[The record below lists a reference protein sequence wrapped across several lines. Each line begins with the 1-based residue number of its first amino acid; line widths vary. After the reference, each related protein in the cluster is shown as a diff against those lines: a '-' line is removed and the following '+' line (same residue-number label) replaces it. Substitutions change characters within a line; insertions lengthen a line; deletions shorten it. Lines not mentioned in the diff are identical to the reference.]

1 MKLNLLLSMKEVSNA
16 LLVILLLLTSLYAQP
31 DSSRSIYISRFS
43 EPITIDGYLSEPA
56 WKNAVVIKNFYTYR
70 PVDGQSA
77 DEETAVLLGYDQ
89 TSLYI
94 AFICFDPAPNLIRS
108 SISKRDAID
117 DDDMVVL
124 YLDTYNAGKETYH
137 FSFNPD
143 GIQADGIY
151 IDMIAEDNNPDYIFF
166 SKGHKFKKGYIVEAE
181 IPFKSLRFPDSD
193 TIIWGIAFARTIKH
207 LDKDLIW
214 PAISRNAS
222 SFVAQF
228 GKLYGLY
235 DINPGKHIEILPE
248 VTAIEQGTLDEQQD
262 SFVQENPN
270 YDLGINLKIGL
281 LSNLTM
287 DMTYNPDFSQ
297 VEADADRIDVN
308 RRFPLYYPEKR
319 PFFLEGT
326 NIFKTPINAV
336 YTRRIVDP
344 QFGAK
349 LTGNIEGFDIGL
361 LASID
366 DYYGSEEYLN
376 SQHESFSSGIPADSA
391 AATDSS
397 QFFDTYKGQNTYH
410 TIMRLRKEVW
420 SYSNI
425 GLLFTDF
432 HLKDTYSR
440 TYGIDGN
447 FLIADDYAL
456 TFQALNSNTKNYFDP
471 QIKSDPAFY
480 LNLFRGSRTFN
491 FQIFYHDVFPDFT
504 AATGFLERESDY
516 REGGLQVWYDIRSDD
531 SFLQVIQPLLFVSQM
546 YDHPTEERK
555 GKKIESYIVPSVSFS
570 ARGQN
575 TLQISYYRQFEE
587 YLGSEFY
594 KNQYYASISTKTLSW
609 LYANL
614 SYFWGDGIYY
624 SYDPFLG
631 KTGTINWSLE
641 FKPYKNWATL
651 ISGSNYLFTG
661 NNEVTSVRIVQD
673 ILRLRSVIQFTRA
686 FSFRLILQRD
696 NYYQDIELNTLVGWQ
711 PSPGTLVFLG
721 YNDYFNQMNRNN
733 YIRFA
738 NGFFFKFSYL
748 FRF

>member
-1 MKLNLLLSMKEVSNA
+1 MNIINHLSH
-16 LLVILLLLTSLYAQP
+16 
-31 DSSRSIYISRFS
+31 
-43 EPITIDGYLSEPA
+43 
-56 WKNAVVIKNFYTYR
+56 
-70 PVDGQSA
+70 
-77 DEETAVLLGYDQ
+77 
-89 TSLYI
+89 
-94 AFICFDPAPNLIRS
+94 
-108 SISKRDAID
+108 AI
-117 DDDMVVL
+117 
-124 YLDTYNAGKETYH
+124 
-137 FSFNPD
+137 
-143 GIQADGIY
+143 
-151 IDMIAEDNNPDYIFF
+151 NN
-166 SKGHKFKKGYIVEAE
+166 KKAYC
-181 IPFKSLRFPDSD
+181 
-193 TIIWGIAFARTIKH
+193 
-207 LDKDLIW
+207 
-214 PAISRNAS
+214 
-222 SFVAQF
+222 
-228 GKLYGLY
+228 
-235 DINPGKHIEILPE
+235 
-248 VTAIEQGTLDEQQD
+248 
-262 SFVQENPN
+262 
-270 YDLGINLKIGL
+270 
-281 LSNLTM
+281 
-287 DMTYNPDFSQ
+287 SQ
-297 VEADADRIDVN
+297 
-308 RRFPLYYPEKR
+308 LR
-319 PFFLEGT
+319 PFHWKSFC
-326 NIFKTPINAV
+326 
-336 YTRRIVDP
+336 R
-344 QFGAK
+344 
-349 LTGNIEGFDIGL
+349 
-361 LASID
+361 
-366 DYYGSEEYLN
+366 YYGSGEYLN

-397 QFFDTYKGQNTYH
+397 EYFDTYKGQNTYH

-425 GLLFTDF
+425 GFVFTDF

-686 FSFRLILQRD
+686 FSFRLILQTD